1 MEKEEEP
8 KLYGCAVTR
17 MRKTKAIR
25 NALKLKGLTD
35 EQIKYAKVWRFS
47 NRVYTEEQLEGFK
60 FQSQLPKD
68 KRDYELLFQERGLS
82 KSSTK
87 YYAPNYTAR
96 LMCDNKIDAVLARE
110 AEVHRLLGKQSGSV
124 TIQKLERNH
133 SVYAFR
139 LSEDVVGERKFREAN
154 PNLEQL
160 DDLVYIGM
168 TSKER
173 QVRYAQHMNAPEAGR
188 DLGAKFMRKYGLD
201 CYEEADATGE
211 LFRNRQYPH
220 EKLTFGEALNTER
233 YYGDNLKSKSCG
245 TWWN

>member
-1 MEKEEEP
+1 MDKEEEP

-82 KSSTK
+82 KSSMK

>member
-1 MEKEEEP
+1 MEIEEEP

-25 NALKLKGLTD
+25 KALKLKGFTD

-47 NRVYTEEQLEGFK
+47 NRVYSEEQLEDFK
-60 FQSQLPKD
+60 SQSQQPKD
-68 KRDYELLFQERGLS
+68 DRVYESLFQERGIS
-82 KSSTK
+82 KSSMK

-139 LSEDVVGERKFREAN
+139 LSEDIVGERKFREAN

-160 DDLVYIGM
+160 DNLVYIGM
-168 TSKER
+168 TSKRREER
-173 QVRYAQHMNAPEAGR
+173 FIQHMNAPENGR
-188 DLGAKFMRKYGLD
+188 DLGAKFMRKYGYD
-201 CYEEADATGE
+201 SFEEADATDQ
-211 LFRNRQYPH
+211 LFKNRQYPY
-220 EKLTFGEALNTER
+220 ERLTYGEALNTER
-233 YYGDNLKSKSCG
+233 YYGENLKSVGCG

>member
-25 NALKLKGLTD
+25 KALKLKGLTD

-47 NRVYTEEQLEGFK
+47 NRVYTEEQLEDFK
-60 FQSQLPKD
+60 SQSQLPKD
-68 KRDYELLFQERGLS
+68 KRDYGSLFQERGMS
-82 KSSTK
+82 ESSMK
-87 YYAPNYTAR
+87 YYAPNYTDR
-96 LMCDNKIDAVLARE
+96 LRCDNKIDAVLARE

-139 LSEDVVGERKFREAN
+139 LDIDVVGEKKFNEAN
-154 PNLEQL
+154 PELEQL
-160 DDLVYIGM
+160 EELVYVGM
-168 TSKER
+168 TSKSREER
-173 QVRYAQHMNAPEAGR
+173 YTQHMNAPENGR
-188 DLGAKFMRKYGLD
+188 DLGAKFMRKYGVKSFS
-201 CYEEADATGE
+201 EADATE
-211 LFRNRQYPH
+211 DLFQNRQYPH
-220 EKLTFGEALNTER
+220 DKLTYGEALNTER
-233 YYGDNLKSKSCG
+233 YYGENLKSKSCG

>member
-82 KSSTK
+82 KSSMK

>member
-82 KSSTK
+82 KSSLK

-139 LSEDVVGERKFREAN
+139 LSEGVVGERKFREAN
-154 PNLEQL
+154 SNLEQL

-168 TSKER
+168 TSKGRE
-173 QVRYAQHMNAPEAGR
+173 QRYTQHMNAPENGR

-201 CYEEADATGE
+201 SYEEADATEE
-211 LFRNRQYPH
+211 LFRNRQYPY

-233 YYGDNLKSKSCG
+233 YYGDNLKSKKCG

>member
-17 MRKTKAIR
+17 MRKSKAIR
-25 NALKLKGLTD
+25 KALKLKGLTD

-68 KRDYELLFQERGLS
+68 KRDYEFLFQERGLS
-82 KSSTK
+82 KSSMK
-87 YYAPNYTAR
+87 FYAPNYTAR

>member
-1 MEKEEEP
+1 MEIEDES

-17 MRKTKAIR
+17 MRKTKRIR
-25 NALKLKGLTD
+25 EALKLKGLTD

-47 NRVYTEEQLEGFK
+47 NRVYAEEQLEDFK
-60 FQSQLPKD
+60 SQSQLPKD
-68 KRDYELLFQERGLS
+68 DRDYESLFQERGIS
-82 KSSTK
+82 KSSMK

-139 LSEDVVGERKFREAN
+139 LSEDIVGERKFREAN

-160 DDLVYIGM
+160 DNLVYIGM
-168 TSKER
+168 TSKRREER
-173 QVRYAQHMNAPEAGR
+173 FIQHMNAPENGR
-188 DLGAKFMRKYGLD
+188 DLGAKFMRKYGYD
-201 CYEEADATGE
+201 SFEEADATDQ
-211 LFRNRQYPH
+211 LFKNRQYPY
-220 EKLTFGEALNTER
+220 ERLTYGEALNTER
-233 YYGDNLKSKSCG
+233 YYGENLKSVGCG

>member
-1 MEKEEEP
+1 MEIEDES

-17 MRKTKAIR
+17 MRKTKRIR
-25 NALKLKGLTD
+25 EALKLKGFTD

-47 NRVYTEEQLEGFK
+47 NRVYTEEQLEDFK
-60 FQSQLPKD
+60 SQSQLPKD
-68 KRDYELLFQERGLS
+68 DRDYESLFQERGIS
-82 KSSTK
+82 ESSMK

-139 LSEDVVGERKFREAN
+139 LSEDIVGERKFREAN

-160 DDLVYIGM
+160 DNLVYIGM
-168 TSKER
+168 TSKRREER
-173 QVRYAQHMNAPEAGR
+173 FIQHMNAPENGR
-188 DLGAKFMRKYGLD
+188 DLGAKFMRKYGYD
-201 CYEEADATGE
+201 SFEEADATDQ
-211 LFRNRQYPH
+211 LFKNRQYPY
-220 EKLTFGEALNTER
+220 ERLTYGEALNTER
-233 YYGDNLKSKSCG
+233 YYGENLKSVGCG

>member
-1 MEKEEEP
+1 MEIEDES

-17 MRKTKAIR
+17 MRKTKRIR
-25 NALKLKGLTD
+25 EALKLKGLTD

-47 NRVYTEEQLEGFK
+47 NRVYAEEQLEDFK
-60 FQSQLPKD
+60 SQSQLPKD
-68 KRDYELLFQERGLS
+68 DRDYESLFQERGIS
-82 KSSTK
+82 ESSMK

-139 LSEDVVGERKFREAN
+139 LSEDIVGERKFREAN

-160 DDLVYIGM
+160 DNLVYIGM
-168 TSKER
+168 TSKRREER
-173 QVRYAQHMNAPEAGR
+173 FAQHMNAPEDGR
-188 DLGAKFMRKYGLD
+188 DLGAKFMRKYGVKSFS
-201 CYEEADATGE
+201 EADATEE
-211 LFRNRQYPH
+211 LFLNRQYPY

-233 YYGDNLKSKSCG
+233 YYGENLKSKSCG

>member
-1 MEKEEEP
+1 MEIEEEP

-25 NALKLKGLTD
+25 KALKLKGFTD

-47 NRVYTEEQLEGFK
+47 NRVYSEEQLEDFK
-60 FQSQLPKD
+60 SQSQQPKD
-68 KRDYELLFQERGLS
+68 DRVYESLFQERGIS
-82 KSSTK
+82 KSSMK

-139 LSEDVVGERKFREAN
+139 LSEDIVGERKFREAN

-160 DDLVYIGM
+160 DNLVYIGM
-168 TSKER
+168 TSKLRKER
-173 QVRYAQHMNAPEAGR
+173 FTQHMNAPANGR
-188 DLGAKFMRKYGLD
+188 DLGAKFMRKYGYD
-201 CYEEADATGE
+201 SFEEADATNQ
-211 LFRNRQYPH
+211 LFKNRQYPY
-220 EKLTFGEALNTER
+220 ERLTYGEALNTER
-233 YYGDNLKSKSCG
+233 YYGENLKSVGCG

>member
-1 MEKEEEP
+1 MEIEDES

-17 MRKTKAIR
+17 MRKTKSIKD
-25 NALKLKGLTD
+25 ALKLKGLSD

-47 NRVYTEEQLEGFK
+47 NRVYTKEQLDSFK
-60 FQSQLPKD
+60 SQNELPKD
-68 KRDYELLFQERGLS
+68 DRDFDLLFEERGIS
-82 KSSTK
+82 EHSMK

-139 LSEDVVGERKFREAN
+139 LSEDIVGETKFRKAN

-168 TSKER
+168 TSKRREER
-173 QVRYAQHMNAPEAGR
+173 LTQHMNAPEDGR
-188 DLGAKFMRKYGLD
+188 DLGAKFMRKYGYD
-201 CYEEADATGE
+201 SFEEADATDQ
-211 LFRNRQYPH
+211 LFKNRQYPY
-220 EKLTFGEALNTER
+220 ERLTYGEALNTER
-233 YYGDNLKSKSCG
+233 YYGVNLKSVGCG

>member
-1 MEKEEEP
+1 MEIEDES

-25 NALKLKGLTD
+25 KALKLKGFTD

-47 NRVYTEEQLEGFK
+47 NRVYSEEQLEDFK
-60 FQSQLPKD
+60 SQSQQPKD
-68 KRDYELLFQERGLS
+68 DRVYESLFQERGIS
-82 KSSTK
+82 KSSMK

-139 LSEDVVGERKFREAN
+139 LSEDIVGERKFREAN

-160 DDLVYIGM
+160 DNLVYIGM
-168 TSKER
+168 TSKRREER
-173 QVRYAQHMNAPEAGR
+173 FIQHMNAPENGR
-188 DLGAKFMRKYGLD
+188 DLGAKFMRKYGYD
-201 CYEEADATGE
+201 SFEEADATDQ
-211 LFRNRQYPH
+211 LFKNRQYPY
-220 EKLTFGEALNTER
+220 ERLTYGEALNTER
-233 YYGDNLKSKSCG
+233 YYGENLKSVGFG

>member
-1 MEKEEEP
+1 MEIEDES

-17 MRKTKAIR
+17 MRKTKRIR
-25 NALKLKGLTD
+25 EALKLKGLTD

-47 NRVYTEEQLEGFK
+47 NRVYTEEQLEDFK
-60 FQSQLPKD
+60 SQSQLPKD
-68 KRDYELLFQERGLS
+68 DRDYESLFQERGIS
-82 KSSTK
+82 ESSMK

-139 LSEDVVGERKFREAN
+139 LSEDIVGERKFREAN

-160 DDLVYIGM
+160 DNLVYIGM
-168 TSKER
+168 TSKRREER
-173 QVRYAQHMNAPEAGR
+173 FIQHMNAPENGR
-188 DLGAKFMRKYGLD
+188 DLGAKFMRKYGYD
-201 CYEEADATGE
+201 SFEEADATNQ
-211 LFRNRQYPH
+211 LFKNRQYPY
-220 EKLTFGEALNTER
+220 ERLTYGEALNTER
-233 YYGDNLKSKSCG
+233 YYGENLKSVGCG